1 MFSEKVCHSL
11 AGSFTSMCGVINGHT
26 QGTKVV
32 QRCQGC
38 NDCFCDLSLRY
49 LGEGD
54 GFKRVEYRLEFLDRC
69 FPLTE
74 NRTQWPVSKAVPSL
88 AKTQRITFS
97 LGVLMNDLARE
108 FSSSSIWPYCDGLI
122 TPDSGVYPAWYFAHT
137 DSESPP
143 RFIFLSVRFM
153 WLFRPSPRFIGPLIK
168 HLVHLLFR

>member
-1 MFSEKVCHSL
+1 MSR
-11 AGSFTSMCGVINGHT
+11 GVRDATIAIVT
-26 QGTKVV
+26 I
-32 QRCQGC
+32 
-38 NDCFCDLSLRY
+38 LSLRY

-122 TPDSGVYPAWYFAHT
+122 TPDSGVYPAWYFANT

-153 WLFRPSPRFIGPLIK
+153 WLFRPSSRFIGPLIK

>member
-1 MFSEKVCHSL
+1 M
-11 AGSFTSMCGVINGHT
+11 TI
-26 QGTKVV
+26 
-32 QRCQGC
+32 
-38 NDCFCDLSLRY
+38 LSLRY

-122 TPDSGVYPAWYFAHT
+122 TPDSGTLHTQIPKVLRDSFSCLLDSCGYF
-137 DSESPP
+137 
-143 RFIFLSVRFM
+143 
-153 WLFRPSPRFIGPLIK
+153 G
-168 HLVHLLFR
+168 HLLDSSAP

>member
-1 MFSEKVCHSL
+1 M
-11 AGSFTSMCGVINGHT
+11 TI
-26 QGTKVV
+26 
-32 QRCQGC
+32 
-38 NDCFCDLSLRY
+38 LSLRY

-122 TPDSGVYPAWYFAHT
+122 TPDSDVYPAWYFAHT

-143 RFIFLSVRFM
+143 RFIFLSVRFV
-153 WLFRPSPRFIGPLIK
+153 WLFRPSPGFIGPLIK

>member
-1 MFSEKVCHSL
+1 MSR
-11 AGSFTSMCGVINGHT
+11 GVRDATIAIVT
-26 QGTKVV
+26 I
-32 QRCQGC
+32 
-38 NDCFCDLSLRY
+38 LSLRY

-108 FSSSSIWPYCDGLI
+108 FFSSSIWPYCDGLI

-137 DSESPP
+137 DSSLNSSLHIHSSIL
-143 RFIFLSVRFM
+143 FAFF
-153 WLFRPSPRFIGPLIK
+153 LFRYRRLSFSR
-168 HLVHLLFR
+168 